1 VAVRSE
7 LPRRA
12 KAREAMARAGE
23 GVERMDGAEG

>member
-1 VAVRSE
+1 VRSE